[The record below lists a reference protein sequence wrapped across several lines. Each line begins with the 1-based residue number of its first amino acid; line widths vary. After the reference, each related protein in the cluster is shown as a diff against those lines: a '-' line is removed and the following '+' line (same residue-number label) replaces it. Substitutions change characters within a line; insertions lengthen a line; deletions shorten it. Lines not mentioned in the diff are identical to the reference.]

1 MKIGIISMHR
11 VVNYGSF
18 LQAFALMKYFE
29 ELGHECHFID
39 IKDERGTFDYVEKY
53 DPKGYWY
60 KNIYRKMKY
69 PMTKRLF
76 VEREFLFK
84 NKLWKILKLDKDY
97 QADFNCDII
106 VIGSDEIFNI
116 GQDSAWGHSLYL
128 FGKGAKE
135 NQKIISYAASF
146 GFTTKETL
154 KQNNLYNVVKEYL
167 HKFYALS
174 VRDKNSLDLVE
185 EIYEGTIVKN
195 IDPVLFY
202 NFEKYIPNRVKF
214 KNYIAIYG
222 YDNRFSDSELIDS
235 IQRFAHK
242 RGLKTIA
249 LGMQQDWCDINYL
262 PEPFELLGLIREAEF
277 VITDTFHGTV
287 FSIKFQK
294 QFVSIVRE
302 SNYQKLSD
310 LLETFGLQDRR
321 LSITKDLE
329 KKLCLKYDVDR
340 VKQKIEE
347 ERKCTQEYF
356 KKYLS
361 LG

>member
-1 MKIGIISMHR
+1 MHR

-39 IKDERGTFDYVEKY
+39 IQDENGTFDYVEIY
-53 DPKGYWY
+53 EPKGYWY
-60 KNIYRKMKY
+60 KSIYRRIKY
-69 PMTKRLF
+69 PMTSRLF

-84 NKLWKILKLDKDY
+84 KKLWKILKLNEKY

-116 GQDSAWGHSLYL
+116 CQDSAWGHSLYL
-128 FGKGAKE
+128 FGKGARE

-146 GFTTKETL
+146 GFTTKAMLE
-154 KQNNLYNVVKEYL
+154 QSGMYDAVKKYL
-167 HKFYALS
+167 NRFSSIS
-174 VRDKNSLDLVE
+174 VRDKNSMDLAE
-185 EIYEGTIVKN
+185 EVYDGYVVKN

-202 NFEKYIPNRVKF
+202 NFEKYIPKKTKF
-214 KNYIAIYG
+214 KDYVAIYG
-222 YDNRFSDSELIDS
+222 YDNRFNNLELIEK
-235 IQRFAHK
+235 IQSFAHE

-262 PEPFELLGLIREAEF
+262 PEPFELLGLIKGASF
-277 VITDTFHGTV
+277 VVTDTFHGTI

-310 LLETFGLQDRR
+310 LLNTFKLENRR
-321 LSITKDLE
+321 LNNMNQLE
-329 KKLCLKYDVDR
+329 EVLVSEYDKELVKKR
-340 VKQKIEE
+340 IEE
-347 ERKCTQEYF
+347 ERRHTRAYF
-356 KKYLS
+356 EEHLS
-361 LG
+361 AK